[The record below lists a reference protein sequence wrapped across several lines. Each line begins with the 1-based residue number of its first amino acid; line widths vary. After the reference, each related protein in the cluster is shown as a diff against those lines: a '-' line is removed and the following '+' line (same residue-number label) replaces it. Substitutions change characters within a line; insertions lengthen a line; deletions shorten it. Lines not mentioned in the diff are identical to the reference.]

1 MNTTNQTST
10 TAVAAVA
17 LDAPKYMISLASSA
31 CYVMVETHIYTGV
44 TQNKKESAKVTASN
58 KAAANAAK
66 VQQYLFAGVPE
77 HKAIVDYRARIYN
90 WSQREGWDGAGGSI
104 RIIPVIEWDRFLKEY
119 EAHRVEFYRLVGE
132 FLSVYSMRVTAAA
145 MTQGDMFDPSLY
157 PKPEIMAKKFSCE
170 LIPMDV
176 PKGDFINQLFEESA
190 ADLKAHYERKA
201 GELIA
206 NIAQE
211 SAQRLIE
218 VAEQI
223 SAACTEVDKT
233 ATPEGEKKPRAK
245 KIYEVTVN
253 KAKGIGKTLRCM
265 NITND
270 PALAEAIDKFD
281 AVMAKVTF
289 NDLRES
295 AYERSVVKAEVDDLL
310 SKFKPLG
317 GNY

>member
-1 MNTTNQTST
+1 MTNTTQT
-10 TAVAAVA
+10 AIQ

-44 TQNKKESAKVTASN
+44 TQNKKESAKVTAAN
-58 KAAANAAK
+58 KAASNAAK
-66 VQQYLFAGVPE
+66 VQQYLFANVPE

-104 RIIPVIEWDRFLKEY
+104 RIIPMIEWDRFLKEY
-119 EAHRVEFYRLVGE
+119 EAHRAEFYRLVAE
-132 FLSVYSMRVTAAA
+132 FLAVYSLRVTAAA
-145 MTQGDMFDPSLY
+145 MTQGDLFDASLY

-176 PKGDFINQLFEESA
+176 PKGDFVNGLFAECA

-201 GELIA
+201 AELIS

-223 SAACTEVDKT
+223 SAACTEVDKSIPL
-233 ATPEGEKKPRAK
+233 AEGEKKPRAK

-270 PALAEAIDKFD
+270 PALAEAIDRFD